1 MSEEDKQQTTKA
13 MQYDTVLP
21 AVILD
26 NEGYPTC
33 QFLDF
38 IRNYTHETMPILN
51 FIEILCEE
59 WYYGDWGYKLHR
71 KYSGKRKFEL
81 HTGGWSGNEDT
92 ISALISNIC
101 LTHFKM
107 KYVRW
112 ETGGHYYFE
121 ITC

>member
-1 MSEEDKQQTTKA
+1 MSEEKKQQNTEA
-13 MQYDTVLP
+13 MQYDIVLP
-21 AVILD
+21 SVILD
-26 NEGYPTC
+26 KDGYPTDE
-33 QFLDF
+33 FLDF
-38 IRNYTHETMPILN
+38 IRNYTHETMHILN
-51 FIEILCEE
+51 FIEILCEG
-59 WYYGDWGYKLHR
+59 WYHGDWGYKLHR
-71 KYSGKRKFEL
+71 KYAGKRKFEL

-92 ISALISNIC
+92 ISALISNIW